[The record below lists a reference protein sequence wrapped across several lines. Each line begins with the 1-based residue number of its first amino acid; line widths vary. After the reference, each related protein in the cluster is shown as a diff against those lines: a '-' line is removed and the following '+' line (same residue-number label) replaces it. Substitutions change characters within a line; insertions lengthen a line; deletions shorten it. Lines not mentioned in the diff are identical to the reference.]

1 MASMKAIKKVGPGRG
16 QVVLST
22 ESIPEAGPDDVVI
35 KVTTAGICGT
45 DLHIYKWDKWSENRI
60 KPPVIIGHEF
70 VGEIYSTGKN
80 VKHLKKGQRV
90 TAEGHIACGH
100 CRFCRNGKS
109 HICKDVEIIGV
120 DRNGCFA
127 EYISMPASNVW
138 PVSDEIPDKYAAV
151 FDPLGNAMHTVMIE
165 SVTFKDVLI
174 TGAGTIGLFAIPI
187 AKVNGA
193 NKIIIVEPNEM
204 KRNLAH
210 ELGADLV
217 LDPSEP
223 GIKDKILKF
232 TEGYG
237 PEILLEMSGNNKV
250 LDMGLE
256 VLSNGGSVSLLGI
269 SSGDTTLNLSERVI
283 FKGISLHGIT
293 GRKMYQTWYQCEGF
307 LKNHAKAIDPIITH
321 CISMDDINEGFHM
334 MEENKAIKVLLK
346 VN

>member
-1 MASMKAIKKVGPGRG
+1 MKAVKKVNPGRG
-16 QVVLST
+16 GVVLST

-70 VGEIYSTGKN
+70 VGEVYSTGEN
-80 VKHLKKGQRV
+80 VKHLIKGQRV

-100 CRFCRNGKS
+100 CRFCRNGKG
-109 HICKDVEIIGV
+109 HICKDVKIIGV

-127 EYISMPASNVW
+127 EYVSMPASNIW
-138 PVSDEIPDKYAAV
+138 PVSKDIPDKYAAV

-165 SVTFKDVLI
+165 PVAFKDVLI
-174 TGAGTIGLFAIPI
+174 TGAGTIGLFSIPI
-187 AKVNGA
+187 AKANGA
-193 NKIIIVEPNEM
+193 NKVIVVEPNLM

-217 LDPSEP
+217 LDPSESD
-223 GIKDKILKF
+223 IKDKILNF

-237 PEILLEMSGNNKV
+237 PEILLEMSGNNSV
-250 LDMGLE
+250 LDLGLD
-256 VLSNGGSVSLLGI
+256 VISNGGSVSLLGI
-269 SSGDTTLNLSERVI
+269 NGGDVTLNLSERVI
-283 FKGISLHGIT
+283 FKGIALHGIT
-293 GRKMYQTWYQCEGF
+293 GRKMYQTWYQCESF
-307 LKNHAKAIDPIITH
+307 LKNHAADIDPIITH
-321 CISMDDINEGFHM
+321 CIDMDDINEGFLM
-334 MEENKAIKVLLK
+334 MEANKAIKVLLK